1 MNERLCKKAVIIGDT
16 FFFKLVMTQ
25 FDCKQIEKLRPVIST
40 QSYFELRML
49 ESLEKTE
56 QRT

>member
-1 MNERLCKKAVIIGDT
+1 
-16 FFFKLVMTQ
+16 MTQ
-25 FDCKQIEKLRPVIST
+25 FDWKQIEKLRPVIST

-49 ESLEKTE
+49 ESLKKTK